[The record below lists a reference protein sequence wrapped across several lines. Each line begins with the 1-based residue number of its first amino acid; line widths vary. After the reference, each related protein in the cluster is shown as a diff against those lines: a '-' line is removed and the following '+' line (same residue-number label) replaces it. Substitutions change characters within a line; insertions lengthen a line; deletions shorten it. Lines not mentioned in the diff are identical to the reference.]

1 MKQPGCKRAAY
12 LYGMGAIGIIAV
24 LTAFDQLTKQLAV
37 SHLKEQLP
45 IVLIDGI
52 LELRYLENTGI
63 AFGMFAG
70 KINFFIL
77 TCVVFFIAA
86 LYFFLKVPK
95 NRFYAPLI
103 LIELVLAAGAVGNFI
118 DRILY
123 GYVIDFIYF
132 KLIDFPI
139 FNVADIYVVIS
150 CISLFLLIL
159 FRYSDD
165 DFKFLNFKCKD
176 KKHE

>member
-1 MKQPGCKRAAY
+1 MMQTGRKRVTF
-12 LYGMGAIGIIAV
+12 LHGIGAIGVIIV
-24 LTAFDQLTKQLAV
+24 LTALDQFTKQLAV
-37 SHLKEQLP
+37 SYLKQQLP
-45 IVLIDGI
+45 VVLIEEI
-52 LELRYLENTGI
+52 LEFRYLENTGI
-63 AFGMFAG
+63 AFGMFSG
-70 KINFFIL
+70 KIHFFIL
-77 TCVVFFIAA
+77 TCVVFFIAV

-95 NRFYAPLI
+95 KRFYAPLI
-103 LIELVLAAGAVGNFI
+103 LIELVLAAGAAGNFI

-159 FRYSDD
+159 FRYNDD